1 MLRFEIA
8 EPNQQGTCSAT
19 LINFWVW
26 IWLLKTPCLVGCFLL
41 VIFSKKKRRAWSPS
55 SDSFMF
61 SGSLLL
67 KREIIFIY
75 HHWLNAL
82 LHYWLPFLMKK
93 QSWTLAVVQ
102 QTTAMG
108 SYAMQSSLDPCPLSC
123 SRADCAGDA
132 ESLLNVLGPGTKA
145 ITAPH
150 ICSVKMLNF
159 KFKVRRPLL

>member
-41 VIFSKKKRRAWSPS
+41 VIFSEKKRRAWSPS

-93 QSWTLAVVQ
+93 QLNA
-102 QTTAMG
+102 
-108 SYAMQSSLDPCPLSC
+108 SC
-123 SRADCAGDA
+123 SSANHCYGQLCHAEQPGPLPTLLQQGWLCWRCWISPECPRARNQSNRCSSYLLCEDA
-132 ESLLNVLGPGTKA
+132 
-145 ITAPH
+145 
-150 ICSVKMLNF
+150 
-159 KFKVRRPLL
+159 